1 MKNSP
6 GRVKEVLQQVSGQ
19 AIEVKLDEYS
29 AVYGE
34 VLLGMHREIASLRV
48 ALDSQKGE
56 TEQRLQQVCE
66 VSYAA
71 RATALE
77 VEQRLATME
86 SLVSTLQRMEADAKS
101 GPRMARQAY
110 RLSLVAVVL
119 AALALTVGGA
129 SWILL

>member
-1 MKNSP
+1 MKKIP

-19 AIEVKLDEYS
+19 AIEAKLDEYS
-29 AVYGE
+29 SVYGE

-71 RATALE
+71 RATALN
-77 VEQRLATME
+77 VEERLATME
-86 SLVSTLQRMEADAKS
+86 SLVSALQRMDFDAKNAS
-101 GPRMARQAY
+101 RTASRAY
-110 RLSLVAVVL
+110 RWSLGAVIL
-119 AALALTVGGA
+119 AAFALSVGGS